1 MATRVWKKPTL
12 ITALTHNAT
21 FATDEVINEHLTTL
35 YRNYDYLT
43 DSDTANTAFLQS
55 VIESWVNRCNELYAT
70 KLLEYDPMLNYDMRE
85 SGAIIDELHKGTK
98 ESQSVDVTVED
109 TPRVGRVTEQDGY
122 GFDAGVNGVP
132 MGKTIENAPTGTDTR
147 HTTGNANNNVK
158 TIEDI
163 SATKFDKNV
172 HTFEEYR
179 KYGNLGVVKPQDMIE
194 AERRIIIDVL
204 EIYCEKFAVCFK
216 ISDRIAFEPFEDESE
231 EEGE

>member
-43 DSDTANTAFLQS
+43 DNDTANTAFLQS
-55 VIESWVNRCNELYAT
+55 IIDSWVNRCNDLYAT
-70 KLLEYDPMLNYDMRE
+70 KLLEYDPLEDYNMWED
-85 SGAIIDELHKGTK
+85 GVITDEKHKGTR
-98 ESQSVDVTVED
+98 ESTGIDLTVTD

-122 GFDAGVNGVP
+122 GFDAGANGVP
-132 MGKTIENAPTGTDTR
+132 LGKTIENAPTGTDERRTQ
-147 HTTGNANNNVK
+147 GNAANN
-158 TIEDI
+158 TRTTEDI
-163 SATKFDKNV
+163 SATVFDKDV
-172 HTFEEYR
+172 RTFDEYH
-179 KYGNLGVVKPQDMIE
+179 KHGSVAKAQELIE
-194 AERRIIIDVL
+194 AERKIIIDVL

>member
-1 MATRVWKKPTL
+1 MWEDGV
-12 ITALTHNAT
+12 I
-21 FATDEVINEHLTTL
+21 TDE
-35 YRNYDYLT
+35 
-43 DSDTANTAFLQS
+43 
-55 VIESWVNRCNELYAT
+55 
-70 KLLEYDPMLNYDMRE
+70 K
-85 SGAIIDELHKGTK
+85 HKGTK

-109 TPRVGRVTEQDGY
+109 TPRVGRVTDQTGY
-122 GFDAGVNGVP
+122 GYNSSAAGVPV
-132 MGKTIENAPTGTDTR
+132 GKITENAPTGTDTR

-163 SATKFDKNV
+163 SATKFDKDV
-172 HTFEEYR
+172 RTFDEYH
-179 KYGNLGVVKPQDMIE
+179 KHGSVAKAQDLIE